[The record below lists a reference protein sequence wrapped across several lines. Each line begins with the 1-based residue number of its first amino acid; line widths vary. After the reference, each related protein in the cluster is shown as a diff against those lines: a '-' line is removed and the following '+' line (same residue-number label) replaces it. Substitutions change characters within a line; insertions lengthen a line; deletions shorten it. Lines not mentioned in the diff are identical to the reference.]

1 MTQELDNSADET
13 INDIDGIFSITGI
26 AISGLALLFYPA
38 EEVADASET
47 DLGFVGGIT
56 KVISLLGL
64 VGTFWSMGLLYERE
78 VQVPKIVKWV
88 LIPLLL
94 LDVMLIAL
102 LCGMLALKT
111 GSIGKVGEFTLKYI
125 KPAICSLGAV
135 GIIVAMVVKP
145 DQFLKMSLIGKT
157 VHYLPAA
164 LAYPPINKNPFYA
177 IVILVRAGGL
187 VTSLASDV
195 IDISTDNND

>member
-1 MTQELDNSADET
+1 MKQELDNSADET

-78 VQVPKIVKWV
+78 VQVLKIVKWI

-94 LDVMLIAL
+94 LDVTLIAL

-111 GSIGKVGEFTLKYI
+111 GSIVEVVKFVLKYI
-125 KPAICSLGAV
+125 KPAVCSLGAA
-135 GIIVAMVVKP
+135 GIIIAMIVDP
-145 DQFLKMSLIGKT
+145 DKYLKMPLIGKT
-157 VHYLPAA
+157 IHYLPAT

-195 IDISTDNND
+195 IDVSTDKND